1 MLLCK
6 KAIAENR
13 FYLISYKKIEQL
25 KQKWDDLFID
35 ILNTI
40 FMVPFYNYDLIGMSF
55 KEFVEISRF
64 IYNPDKRLEFMLN
77 CSLKEERQIK
87 SILTN
92 KKEIVRDLKRAKGKD
107 NIYHKFPAEMVD
119 NAFMLKIHS
128 IMGIETPNYKR
139 FMENALI
146 KTESGE
152 VKEYIDIA
160 PDSYRSLE
168 YIMIEHAAM
177 HKQAEDIFR
186 RLGVRKKLLHYDYVP
201 SLSRDYFLF
210 ARAKDN
216 QMWVDRLISA
226 MQEEKDGELLT
237 IESAN
242 ELIDVDNFYLRTE
255 AICKRWE
262 DRLMTNTF
270 EIWGNPSTLKP
281 LETILYLN
289 NFIVLQSCSISGDM
303 VITALK

>member
-1 MLLCK
+1 
-6 KAIAENR
+6 
-13 FYLISYKKIEQL
+13 
-25 KQKWDDLFID
+25 
-35 ILNTI
+35 
-40 FMVPFYNYDLIGMSF
+40 
-55 KEFVEISRF
+55 
-64 IYNPDKRLEFMLN
+64 MLN
-77 CSLKEERQIK
+77 CSLKEENQIK

-92 KKEIVRDLKRAKGKD
+92 KKDIVRDLKKAKGKD
-107 NIYHKFPAEMVD
+107 NIYHKFPTEMVD
-119 NAFMLKIHS
+119 SAFMLKIHS

-146 KTESGE
+146 KTKSGE
-152 VKEYIDIA
+152 IKEYIDVA

-177 HKQAEDIFR
+177 HKQVEDIFR
-186 RLGVRKKLLHYDYVP
+186 RLGVRKKPLHYDYVP

-216 QMWVDRLISA
+216 QMWVDRLIST
-226 MQEEKDGELLT
+226 MQEEKDEELLT

-270 EIWGNPSTLKP
+270 EIWGKPSTLKS
-281 LETILYLN
+281 LETTLYLN
-289 NFIVLQSCSISGDM
+289 DFIVLQSCSISSNDGYNGPE
-303 VITALK
+303 VIEDVAKIVVAMGGSTGVLLGIANIIKALKIDVSIDLEKKKIDIKNITSEQAKKLFDDISSKMKEENIV